1 MIHFA
6 RICFVLLLSNQVLGQ
21 YVSDC
26 DNQPLDLT
34 EAKSAIAAAQN
45 VYSQYKSYI
54 NNIHQEEEKVK
65 TEFNSYAVGFRKA
78 FDTFNSNAKVKQ
90 CVVLAELKSS
100 YDSNVDYAVS
110 FVWTRCTRWTN
121 NYQVADL
128 LDDLLLR
135 LADFEKEGV
144 TCLGRVENL
153 INDAKNTET
162 AANDLF
168 KEISKCKDIARN
180 LIKQNLEKN

>member
-100 YDSNVDYAVS
+100 YDSNVDYGKYHTVTS
-110 FVWTRCTRWTN
+110 LPYIGKICIIC
-121 NYQVADL
+121 
-128 LDDLLLR
+128 LDTLYSLD
-135 LADFEKEGV
+135 K
-144 TCLGRVENL
+144 
-153 INDAKNTET
+153 
-162 AANDLF
+162 
-168 KEISKCKDIARN
+168 
-180 LIKQNLEKN
+180 